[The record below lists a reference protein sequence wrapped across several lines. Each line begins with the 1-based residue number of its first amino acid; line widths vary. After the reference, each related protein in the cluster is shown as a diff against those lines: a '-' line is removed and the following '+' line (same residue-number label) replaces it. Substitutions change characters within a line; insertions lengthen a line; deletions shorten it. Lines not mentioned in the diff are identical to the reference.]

1 MACGYDCPD
10 GGKRARALAAISTA
24 EEEIM
29 SSRIIITCA
38 LGTVLSLFGTRG
50 FAAGAS
56 PYHPG
61 PWPIHDWR
69 HQQPTEDELNA
80 MHQQDV
86 TPTEARE
93 VDELYNQLESSSERI
108 LKEEPALEQ

>member
-1 MACGYDCPD
+1 
-10 GGKRARALAAISTA
+10 
-24 EEEIM
+24 M
-29 SSRIIITCA
+29 SSRIIITCV
-38 LGTVLSLFGTRG
+38 LGAAVSLFGRDG
-50 FAAGAS
+50 FAAEAS

-80 MHQQDV
+80 MHEQDV

-93 VDELYNQLESSSERI
+93 VDELYDQLEASSEMI
-108 LKEEPALEQ
+108 LREEPALEQ

>member
-1 MACGYDCPD
+1 
-10 GGKRARALAAISTA
+10 
-24 EEEIM
+24 M

-38 LGTVLSLFGTRG
+38 LGAVLSLFGTHG
-50 FAAGAS
+50 FAAEAS

-61 PWPIHDWR
+61 PWPIHHWR

-80 MHQQDV
+80 LHQQDV
-86 TPTEARE
+86 TPNEHQQEFTPTEARE

-108 LKEEPALEQ
+108 LKEEPALVQ